1 VFLLPARAVGFSI
14 MVLEAFAAGLPVVAL
29 PGLGTDNAGDHWANV
44 IMAEDTS
51 ADGFAAAVRDTL
63 QRDQR
68 DRIARGRLIADAFD
82 WTRIGGRILDVYH
95 RAVGRTARSS
105 DARQQAVA

>member
-1 VFLLPARAVGFSI
+1 MIDGQGHQRRA
-14 MVLEAFAAGLPVVAL
+14 
-29 PGLGTDNAGDHWANV
+29 
-44 IMAEDTS
+44 
-51 ADGFAAAVRDTL
+51 FAAAVLDTL

-82 WTRIGGRILDVYH
+82 WARIGGRILDVYH
-95 RAVGRTARSS
+95 RAVGRSRPDRR